1 MRLSNTAVPK
11 YYGQFRQQVISGKI
25 PVCEN
30 IALEMNR
37 IDRLIADDRYYYDP
51 EATECWIRFCENEL
65 TLTNGDDLFL
75 LDTFKLW
82 GEQVY
87 GWYYFLETQVYN
99 KNTEQWETKLVKRRL
114 TQKQYLIV
122 TRGNAKTLYE
132 SCHQGYGLVVDPST
146 THGVTTAPTLKQ
158 AEEVLSPLKTALA
171 RSRGPL
177 FRFLTLGSLQN
188 TTGSSKDRK
197 KLSATKKGIENFL
210 TNSILETRAMSIP
223 KLQGLQTKYN
233 TIDEWL
239 SGDIREDVMTP
250 LEQGASKIADWLII
264 SVSSEGTIRN
274 GPGDDIKIELKKIL
288 KGEYD
293 APQTSIWWYCL
304 DDIKEVS
311 NPKLWPKA
319 IPNLDKTVSYETIR
333 RDVERAENSPSTRND
348 ILAKRFD
355 IPMEGYSYFFRYEET
370 IPHPSR
376 NFSGIPCALGADLS
390 RGDDFCAFT
399 FMFPMAYGFVGVKA
413 LSFISQRT
421 YDALS
426 PTMRDKH
433 NQFIAEGSLVVM
445 NGTVLD
451 IPPVYTI
458 VDKYI
463 NDNNFDIRAMGYDPY
478 NADAFVQNYVI
489 DYGPYGV
496 TKVPQGARTESVPL
510 GEIKA
515 LAEDRSLI
523 FDEEI
528 MKYCMGNCIVIED
541 NNGNRK
547 LLKSRKDK
555 KIDNV
560 AALIDAYVAYKE
572 HPDLFD

>member
-1 MRLSNTAVPK
+1 
-11 YYGQFRQQVISGKI
+11 
-25 PVCEN
+25 
-30 IALEMNR
+30 
-37 IDRLIADDRYYYDP
+37 
-51 EATECWIRFCENEL
+51 
-65 TLTNGDDLFL
+65 
-75 LDTFKLW
+75 
-82 GEQVY
+82 
-87 GWYYFLETQVYN
+87 
-99 KNTEQWETKLVKRRL
+99 
-114 TQKQYLIV
+114 
-122 TRGNAKTLYE
+122 
-132 SCHQGYGLVVDPST
+132 
-146 THGVTTAPTLKQ
+146 
-158 AEEVLSPLKTALA
+158 
-171 RSRGPL
+171 
-177 FRFLTLGSLQN
+177 
-188 TTGSSKDRK
+188 
-197 KLSATKKGIENFL
+197 
-210 TNSILETRAMSIP
+210 
-223 KLQGLQTKYN
+223 
-233 TIDEWL
+233 
-239 SGDIREDVMTP
+239 
-250 LEQGASKIADWLII
+250 
-264 SVSSEGTIRN
+264 
-274 GPGDDIKIELKKIL
+274 
-288 KGEYD
+288 
-293 APQTSIWWYCL
+293 
-304 DDIKEVS
+304 
-311 NPKLWPKA
+311 
-319 IPNLDKTVSYETIR
+319 
-333 RDVERAENSPSTRND
+333 
-348 ILAKRFD
+348 
-355 IPMEGYSYFFRYEET
+355 MEGYSYFFRYEET
-370 IPHPSR
+370 KPHPSR
-376 NFSGIPCALGADLS
+376 NFTGIPCALGADLS

-421 YDALS
+421 YEALS
-426 PTMRDKH
+426 PTMRDKY
-433 NQFIAEGSLVVM
+433 NQFIAEGTLVVM

-463 NDNNFDIRAMGYDPY
+463 NDNNFDVRAMGYDPY

>member
-11 YYGQFRQQVISGKI
+11 YYGQFRQQVIAGKI

-37 IDRLIADDRYYYDP
+37 IDRLIADDRYYYDQ

-82 GEQVY
+82 AEQVY

-250 LEQGASKIADWLII
+250 LEQGASKISDWLII

-288 KGEYD
+288 KGEYE

-370 IPHPSR
+370 KPHPSR
-376 NFSGIPCALGADLS
+376 NFTGIPCALGADLS

-399 FMFPMAYGFVGVKA
+399 FMFPMSYGFVGVKA

-421 YDALS
+421 YEALS
-426 PTMRDKH
+426 PTMRDKY
-433 NQFIAEGSLVVM
+433 NQFIAEGTLVVM

-463 NDNNFDIRAMGYDPY
+463 NDNNFDVRAMGYDPY